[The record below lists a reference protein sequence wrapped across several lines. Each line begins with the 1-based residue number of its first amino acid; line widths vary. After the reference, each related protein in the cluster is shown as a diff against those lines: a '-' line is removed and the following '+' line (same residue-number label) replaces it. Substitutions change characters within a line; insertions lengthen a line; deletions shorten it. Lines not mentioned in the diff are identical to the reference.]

1 MATKAEP
8 AKTVT
13 LSVPSPL
20 CLGGRPR
27 PRLKA
32 GECGAKVAL
41 QCSTWA
47 GLEVPAGSYA
57 CKQRQEDKMVP
68 TNINYYQTNQ
78 NQTKVLTETKQK
90 DPNDNDYVLLF

>member
-1 MATKAEP
+1 VATKAVP
-8 AKTVT
+8 AKMVA

-32 GECGAKVAL
+32 GGCGAKVAL

-47 GLEVPAGSYA
+47 VLEVPASSGA
-57 CKQRQEDKMVP
+57 CKQRQVDKKEP
-68 TNINYYQTNQ
+68 TNINYYHTDQ
-78 NQTKVLTETKQK
+78 NQIKVWTGIMQK
-90 DPNDNDYVLLF
+90 DPNGTYFVPQF